1 MSKRKDVMS
10 GRRKSGHW
18 LFGSG
23 DMMLG
28 SEVCSISSHSM
39 LRKVVAVVVLMV
51 LAGGAVGAQQQEKT
65 RLLLI
70 MDCSNSMWDH
80 WQSGSKIKVTQQ
92 VLLSFLDSISSQH
105 DVDVALRV
113 FGHLNKDQFGTRL
126 EVPFGTDNIYQL
138 QSKIKTLVPQGGC
151 TAAAALTDALSDFP
165 ATGAN
170 RNLIL
175 IITDGMDDCDAEIC
189 DVARQVQ
196 LSGVVVQTFVLCI
209 GGNLS
214 SHASCAGSVFPVV
227 NEEQFSPTLY
237 DIFRLSGK
245 KAKVLLNMVDALGG
259 LYETEHPV
267 AFYDHRTGVIRQST
281 IYCVDGKLRP
291 DTLLMDPLVTYD
303 MTVFTHP
310 PLRREAM
317 QFGIDRVNNI
327 DITVSEGTL
336 KVHYSGQRPQ
346 WQQPNVDVIVRS
358 AAGGER
364 VAAQEVGETGQY
376 LAGRYD
382 VEVQTLPVTTLR
394 GIEVRGGA
402 VTELSVPMPGM
413 LVLGK
418 PKGIT
423 TGAIFRLRDGQVE
436 FATDLNP
443 STAGERLLLQP
454 GQYEL
459 VIHPQNATKY
469 DKVLTKRFVIE
480 SSQTTKI
487 QF

>member
-1 MSKRKDVMS
+1 MFKKMM
-10 GRRKSGHW
+10 RRVFIVI
-18 LFGSG
+18 L
-23 DMMLG
+23 LLL
-28 SEVCSISSHSM
+28 C
-39 LRKVVAVVVLMV
+39 
-51 LAGGAVGAQQQEKT
+51 GAVQAQQPEKT

-92 VLLSFLDSISSQH
+92 VLLSFLDSISRQH

-113 FGHLNKDQFGTRL
+113 FGHLNKEQFGTRL
-126 EVPFGTDNIYQL
+126 EVPFGSDNIYQL

-165 ATGAN
+165 ATGSS

-209 GGNLS
+209 GGQLS
-214 SHASCAGSVFPVV
+214 AHASCAGSVFPVEH
-227 NEEQFSPTLY
+227 EEEFSKTLY
-237 DIFRLSGK
+237 DIFRLSGH
-245 KAKVLLNMVDALGG
+245 KAKVVLNMVDASGD

-281 IYCVDGKLRP
+281 IYSVDSKLKP

-303 MTVFTHP
+303 MAVFTHP

-317 QFGIDRVNNI
+317 QFSIDRVNNI

-336 KVHYSGQRPQ
+336 KVQYVGQRPQ
-346 WQQPNVDVIVRS
+346 WQQTTVDVVVRR
-358 AAGGER
+358 AGSGER
-364 VAAQEVGETGQY
+364 VAAQEVGEVGQY

-394 GIEVRGGA
+394 GVEVRGNA
-402 VTELSVPMPGM
+402 ATELSVPMPGM
-413 LVLGK
+413 LVLSK

-459 VIHPQNATKY
+459 VLHPQNATKY
-469 DKVLTKRFVIE
+469 DKVQTKRFVIE

>member
-1 MSKRKDVMS
+1 MRRLFIVLLLVVCGPWSVAS
-10 GRRKSGHW
+10 GQRTP
-18 LFGSG
+18 
-23 DMMLG
+23 
-28 SEVCSISSHSM
+28 
-39 LRKVVAVVVLMV
+39 
-51 LAGGAVGAQQQEKT
+51 EKT

-70 MDCSNSMWDH
+70 VDCSNSMWDH
-80 WQSGSKIKVTQQ
+80 WQSNAKIKVTQQ

-113 FGHLNKDQFGTRL
+113 FGHVNKNQFSTRL
-126 EVPFGTDNIYQL
+126 EVPFGEDNIYQL

-151 TAAAALTDALSDFP
+151 TAATALTDALSDFP
-165 ATGAN
+165 ATGSS

-196 LSGVVVQTFVLCI
+196 LSGVVVQTFVLGI
-209 GGNLS
+209 GGGAF
-214 SHASCAGSVFPVV
+214 SHADCAGSLFLVPH
-227 NEEQFSPTLY
+227 EEEYAKTMY
-237 DIFRLSGK
+237 DIFHLSGK
-245 KAKVLLNMVDALGG
+245 KAKVVLRMLDGDG
-259 LYETEHPV
+259 ELYEAEHPV
-267 AFYDHRTGVIRQST
+267 AFYDHRTGVIRHST
-281 IYCVDGKLRP
+281 IYSVDGKLKP

-303 MTVFTHP
+303 MAVFTHP

-317 QFGIDRVNNI
+317 QFSIDRPNNV

-336 KVHYSGQRPQ
+336 KVQYVGQRPQ
-346 WQQPNVDVIVRS
+346 WQQTNVDVIVRR
-358 AAGGER
+358 AGSGER

-394 GIEVRGGA
+394 GVEVRGNA
-402 VTELSVPMPGM
+402 ATELSVPMPGM
-413 LVLGK
+413 LVLSK

-423 TGAIFRLRDGQVE
+423 TGAIFRLRDGQVD

-454 GQYEL
+454 GQYEVVL
-459 VIHPQNATKY
+459 HPQNTTKY
-469 DKVLTKRFVIE
+469 DKVQTKRFVIE

-487 QF
+487 TFDSK

>member
-1 MSKRKDVMS
+1 
-10 GRRKSGHW
+10 
-18 LFGSG
+18 
-23 DMMLG
+23 MLLLLTG
-28 SEVCSISSHSM
+28 I
-39 LRKVVAVVVLMV
+39 
-51 LAGGAVGAQQQEKT
+51 AQAQPTEKT

-70 MDCSNSMWDH
+70 VDCSHTMWDH
-80 WQSGSKIKVTQQ
+80 WQSNAKIKVTQQ
-92 VLLSFLDSISSQH
+92 VLLSFLDSISKQH

-113 FGHLNKDQFGTRL
+113 FGHENKMHFSTRL
-126 EVPFGTDNIYQL
+126 EVPFGNDNIYQL

-151 TAAAALTDALSDFP
+151 TAATALTDALNDFP
-165 ATGAN
+165 TTGNA

-196 LSGVVVQTFVLCI
+196 LSGVVVQTFVLGI
-209 GGNLS
+209 GGGAFRN
-214 SHASCAGSVFPVV
+214 ADCAGSLFLVPH
-227 NEEQFSPTLY
+227 EEEYTKTMY

-245 KAKVLLNMVDALGG
+245 KAKVVLKMLDGDG
-259 LYETEHPV
+259 ELYETEHPV
-267 AFYDHRTGVIRQST
+267 AFYDHRTGVIRHST
-281 IYCVDGKLRP
+281 IYSVDGKLRP

-303 MTVFTHP
+303 MAVFTHP

-317 QFGIDRVNNI
+317 QFSIDKVNNV

-336 KVHYSGQRPQ
+336 KVQYSGQRTS
-346 WQQPNVDVIVRS
+346 WTQPNVDVIVRR
-358 AAGGER
+358 AGSGER

-382 VEVQTLPVTTLR
+382 VEVQTLPVTTFR
-394 GIEVRGGA
+394 NVEVRGAA
-402 VTELSVPMPGM
+402 VTNLDVPMPGM
-413 LVLGK
+413 LVLSK
-418 PKGIT
+418 PRGIT
-423 TGAIFRLRDGQVE
+423 TGAIFKLNDGNVE
-436 FATDLNP
+436 FTTDLNP

-459 VIHPQNATKY
+459 VLHPQNTTKY
-469 DKVLTKRFVIE
+469 DKVQTRRFVIE

>member
-1 MSKRKDVMS
+1 MLKKMM
-10 GRRKSGHW
+10 RRVFIVI
-18 LFGSG
+18 L
-23 DMMLG
+23 LLL
-28 SEVCSISSHSM
+28 C
-39 LRKVVAVVVLMV
+39 
-51 LAGGAVGAQQQEKT
+51 GAAQAQQPEKT

-92 VLLSFLDSISSQH
+92 VLLSFLDSISRQH

-113 FGHLNKDQFGTRL
+113 FGHLNKEQFGTRL
-126 EVPFGTDNIYQL
+126 EVPFGTDNIYRL

-165 ATGAN
+165 ATGSS

-214 SHASCAGSVFPVV
+214 AHASCAGSVFPVV
-227 NEEQFSPTLY
+227 NEEEFSKTLY
-237 DIFRLSGK
+237 DIFRLSGH
-245 KAKVLLNMVDALGG
+245 KAKVVLNMVDATGE

-281 IYCVDGKLRP
+281 IYSVDSKLKP

-303 MTVFTHP
+303 MAVFTHP

-317 QFGIDRVNNI
+317 QFSIDRPNNV

-336 KVHYSGQRPQ
+336 KVQYSGQRPQ
-346 WQQPNVDVIVRS
+346 WQQTAVDVVVRR
-358 AAGGER
+358 AGSGER

-394 GIEVRGGA
+394 GVEVRGNA
-402 VTELSVPMPGM
+402 ATELSVPMPGM
-413 LVLGK
+413 LILSK

-459 VIHPQNATKY
+459 VLHPQNATKY
-469 DKVLTKRFVIE
+469 DKVQTRRFVIE

>member
-1 MSKRKDVMS
+1 MKR
-10 GRRKSGHW
+10 
-18 LFGSG
+18 LIII
-23 DMMLG
+23 LA
-28 SEVCSISSHSM
+28 
-39 LRKVVAVVVLMV
+39 L
-51 LAGGAVGAQQQEKT
+51 LAGVTVQAQQPEKT

-80 WQSGSKIKVTQQ
+80 WQSNAKIKVTQQ
-92 VLLSFLDSISSQH
+92 VLLSFLDSVSRQH

-113 FGHLNKDQFGTRL
+113 FGHLNKHQFGTRL
-126 EVPFGTDNIYQL
+126 EVPFGSDNIYQL

-165 ATGAN
+165 SAGDS
-170 RNLIL
+170 RNIIL

-196 LSGVVVQTFVLCI
+196 LSGVVVQTFVLGI
-209 GGNLS
+209 GDGVFN
-214 SHASCAGSVFPVV
+214 HADCAGTFLPVRH
-227 NEEQFSPTLY
+227 EEEFSKTLY
-237 DIFRLSGK
+237 DIFRLAGRT
-245 KAKVLLNMVDALGG
+245 APVVLRLLDGDGSLF
-259 LYETEHPV
+259 ETEHPV
-267 AFYDHRTGVIRQST
+267 AFYDRRTGVSRLNTLYAIDASMR
-281 IYCVDGKLRP
+281 L
-291 DTLLMDPLVTYD
+291 DTLLLDPLMTYD
-303 MTVFTHP
+303 LTVFTHP
-310 PLRREAM
+310 PLCREAL
-317 QFGIDRVNNI
+317 QFDVDHVNHV
-327 DITVSEGTL
+327 DVAVSEGTL
-336 KVHYSGQRPQ
+336 RVRYEGRRPQ
-346 WQQPNVDVIVRS
+346 WTQPNVDVVVRRE
-358 AAGGER
+358 GER

-394 GIEVRGGA
+394 GVEVRGNA
-402 VTELSVPMPGM
+402 ATELSVPMPGM
-413 LVLGK
+413 LVLSK

-423 TGAIFRLRDGQVE
+423 TGAIFRLCDGQVE

-459 VIHPQNATKY
+459 VLHPQSATKY
-469 DKVLTKRFVIE
+469 DKVQTKRFVIE

>member
-1 MSKRKDVMS
+1 M
-10 GRRKSGHW
+10 RRF
-18 LFGSG
+18 LIVLLLTVFATA
-23 DMMLG
+23 
-28 SEVCSISSHSM
+28 
-39 LRKVVAVVVLMV
+39 AV
-51 LAGGAVGAQQQEKT
+51 AQQPDKT

-80 WQSGSKIKVTQQ
+80 WQSNSKIKVTQQ
-92 VLLSFLDSISSQH
+92 VLLSFLDSISKQH

-113 FGHLNKDQFGTRL
+113 FGHLNKEQFGTRL
-126 EVPFGTDNIYQL
+126 EVPFGEDNIYRL

-165 ATGAN
+165 ATGSS

-209 GGNLS
+209 GNGS
-214 SHASCAGSVFPVV
+214 ASYASCAGSVFPVPH
-227 NEEQFSPTLY
+227 EEEFSKTLY

-245 KAKVLLNMVDALGG
+245 KAKVVLNVLGTDG
-259 LYETEHPV
+259 SLYEAEHPV

-281 IYCVDGKLRP
+281 IYSVDGKLKP
-291 DTLLMDPLVTYD
+291 DTLLMDPLMTYD
-303 MTVFTHP
+303 MSVFTHP

-317 QFGIDRVNNI
+317 QFSIDRVNNI

-336 KVHYSGQRPQ
+336 KVQYSGQRPQ
-346 WQQPNVDVIVRS
+346 WTQTSVDVIVRR
-358 AAGGER
+358 AGSGER
-364 VAAQEVGETGQY
+364 VAAQEVGEVGQY

-382 VEVQTLPVTTLR
+382 VEVQTLPVTILR
-394 GIEVRGGA
+394 NVEVRGNA
-402 VTELSVPMPGM
+402 ATELSVPMPGM
-413 LVLGK
+413 LVLSK

-423 TGAIFRLRDGQVE
+423 TGAIFRLNDGNVE
-436 FATDLNP
+436 FTTDLNP

-454 GQYEL
+454 GQYEVVL
-459 VIHPQNATKY
+459 HPQNATKY
-469 DKVLTKRFVIE
+469 DKVQTKRFVIE

>member
-1 MSKRKDVMS
+1 MRK
-10 GRRKSGHW
+10 
-18 LFGSG
+18 L
-23 DMMLG
+23 
-28 SEVCSISSHSM
+28 III
-39 LRKVVAVVVLMV
+39 VLM
-51 LAGGAVGAQQQEKT
+51 LAAIGVQAQQPEKT

-80 WQSGSKIKVTQQ
+80 WQSGAKIKVTQQ
-92 VLLSFLDSISSQH
+92 VLLSFLDSISKQH

-113 FGHLNKDQFGTRL
+113 FGHLNRHQFGTRL
-126 EVPFGTDNIYQL
+126 EVPFGSDNIYQL

-151 TAAAALTDALSDFP
+151 TASAALTDALSDFP
-165 ATGAN
+165 SAGDS
-170 RNLIL
+170 RNIIL

-196 LSGVVVQTFVLCI
+196 LSGVVVQTFVLGI
-209 GGNLS
+209 GNGTFN
-214 SHASCAGSVFPVV
+214 HADCAGTFLPVR
-227 NEEQFSPTLY
+227 NEEEYAKTLY
-237 DIFRLSGK
+237 DIFRLAGK
-245 KAKVLLNMVDALGG
+245 TARVVLRLLDGDG
-259 LYETEHPV
+259 DLYETEHPV
-267 AFYDHRTGVIRQST
+267 AFYDRRTGVSRLNT
-281 IYCVDGKLRP
+281 IYTVDSKLRP
-291 DTLLMDPLVTYD
+291 DTLLLDPLMTYD
-303 MTVFTHP
+303 LTVFTHP
-310 PLRREAM
+310 PLQRETL
-317 QFGIDRVNNI
+317 QFDIDRVNWVDLI
-327 DITVSEGTL
+327 VSEGTMR
-336 KVHYSGQRPQ
+336 VRYEGRRPQ
-346 WQQPNVDVIVRS
+346 WTQPNVDVVVRRS
-358 AAGGER
+358 GER

-394 GIEVRGGA
+394 GVEVRGNA
-402 VTELSVPMPGM
+402 ATELSVPMPGM
-413 LVLGK
+413 LVLSK

-459 VIHPQNATKY
+459 VLHPQNTILY
-469 DKVLTKRFVIE
+469 NKVQTKRFVIE

>member
-1 MSKRKDVMS
+1 MCRV
-10 GRRKSGHW
+10 
-18 LFGSG
+18 L
-23 DMMLG
+23 L
-28 SEVCSISSHSM
+28 
-39 LRKVVAVVVLMV
+39 VALLL
-51 LAGGAVGAQQQEKT
+51 LAGVAAQGQQPDKT

-80 WQSGSKIKVTQQ
+80 WQSNSKIKVTQQ
-92 VLLSFLDSISSQH
+92 VLLSFLDSISKQH

-126 EVPFGTDNIYQL
+126 EVPFGSDNIYRL

-165 ATGAN
+165 ATGSS

-196 LSGVVVQTFVLCI
+196 LSGVVVQTFVLGI
-209 GGNLS
+209 GEGAFH
-214 SHASCAGSVFPVV
+214 HADCAGSVFPVPH
-227 NEEQFSPTLY
+227 EEEFSKTLY
-237 DIFRLSGK
+237 DIFLLSGK
-245 KAKVLLNMVDALGG
+245 QAKVVLNMVDQQGQ

-281 IYCVDGKLRP
+281 IYSVDSKLRP

-303 MTVFTHP
+303 MSVFTHP

-317 QFGIDRVNNI
+317 QFSIDKVNTV

-336 KVHYSGQRPQ
+336 KVQYSGQRPQ
-346 WQQPNVDVIVRS
+346 WQQPNVDVIVRRVN
-358 AAGGER
+358 GGER
-364 VAAQEVGETGQY
+364 VAAQEMGEVGQY

-382 VEVQTLPVTTLR
+382 VEVQTLPVATLR
-394 GIEVRGGA
+394 GVEVRGA
-402 VTELSVPMPGM
+402 ALTELSVPMPGM
-413 LVLGK
+413 LVIAK

-454 GQYEL
+454 GQYEV
-459 VIHPQNATKY
+459 VIHPQSATKY
-469 DKVLTKRFVIE
+469 SKVQTKRFVIE

>member
-1 MSKRKDVMS
+1 M
-10 GRRKSGHW
+10 RR
-18 LFGSG
+18 L
-23 DMMLG
+23 L
-28 SEVCSISSHSM
+28 II
-39 LRKVVAVVVLMV
+39 LLLL
-51 LAGGAVGAQQQEKT
+51 LAGVAQAQSTEKT

-92 VLLSFLDSISSQH
+92 VLLSFLDSISRQH

-113 FGHLNKDQFGTRL
+113 FGHLNKEQFGTRL
-126 EVPFGTDNIYQL
+126 EVPFGSDNIYQL

-165 ATGAN
+165 ATGSS

-209 GGNLS
+209 GGQLS
-214 SHASCAGSVFPVV
+214 AHASCAGSVFPVAH
-227 NEEQFSPTLY
+227 EEEFAKTLY
-237 DIFRLSGK
+237 DIFRLSGH
-245 KAKVLLNMVDALGG
+245 KAKVVLNMVDGG
-259 LYETEHPV
+259 GELYETEHPV
-267 AFYDHRTGVIRQST
+267 AFYDHGTGVIRQST
-281 IYCVDGKLRP
+281 IYSVDGKLKP
-291 DTLLMDPLVTYD
+291 DTLLLDPLVTYD
-303 MTVFTHP
+303 MAVFTHP

-317 QFGIDRVNNI
+317 QFSIDRVNTV
-327 DITVSEGTL
+327 DITVSEGTM
-336 KVHYSGQRPQ
+336 KVAYSGQRPQ
-346 WQQPNVDVIVRS
+346 WQQPKVDVIVRR
-358 AAGGER
+358 AGSGDR
-364 VAAQEVGETGQY
+364 VAAQEMGETGQY

-394 GIEVRGGA
+394 GVEVRGNA
-402 VTELSVPMPGM
+402 ATELSVPMPGM
-413 LVLGK
+413 LVLSK

-459 VIHPQNATKY
+459 VLHPQNATLY
-469 DKVLTKRFVIE
+469 NKVQTRRFVIE

>member
-1 MSKRKDVMS
+1 
-10 GRRKSGHW
+10 
-18 LFGSG
+18 
-23 DMMLG
+23 MML
-28 SEVCSISSHSM
+28 
-39 LRKVVAVVVLMV
+39 VVAGGWWSAAIGQSGA
-51 LAGGAVGAQQQEKT
+51 AGGRQEKT

-70 MDCSNSMWDH
+70 LDCSNSMWDH
-80 WQSGSKIKVTQQ
+80 WQSNAKIKVTQQ
-92 VLLSFLDSISSQH
+92 VLLSFLDSVSRQH

-113 FGHLNKDQFGTRL
+113 FGHLNKEQFGTRL
-126 EVPFGTDNIYQL
+126 EVPFGDGNIYRL

-165 ATGAN
+165 ATGSS

-175 IITDGMDDCDAEIC
+175 IITDGMDDCEAEIC

-209 GGNLS
+209 GGNIS
-214 SHASCAGSVFPVV
+214 SHASCAGSVFPVAH
-227 NEEQFSPTLY
+227 EEEFAKTLY
-237 DIFRLSGK
+237 DIFRLSGH
-245 KAKVLLNMVDALGG
+245 KAKVVLNMVDGG
-259 LYETEHPV
+259 GELYETEHPV
-267 AFYDHRTGVIRQST
+267 AFYDHRTGVIRHST
-281 IYCVDGKLRP
+281 IYSVDGKLKP

-303 MTVFTHP
+303 MAVFTHP

-317 QFGIDRVNNI
+317 QFSIDRVNTV
-327 DITVSEGTL
+327 DITVSEGTM
-336 KVHYSGQRPQ
+336 KVAYSGQRPQ
-346 WQQPNVDVIVRS
+346 WQQPSVDVIVRR
-358 AAGGER
+358 AGSGDR
-364 VAAQEVGETGQY
+364 VAAQEMGETGQY

-394 GIEVRGGA
+394 GVEVRGNA
-402 VTELSVPMPGM
+402 ATELSVPMPGM
-413 LVLGK
+413 LVLSK

-454 GQYEL
+454 GQYEVVL
-459 VIHPQNATKY
+459 HPQNATKY
-469 DKVLTKRFVIE
+469 DKVQTKRFVIE

>member
-1 MSKRKDVMS
+1 M
-10 GRRKSGHW
+10 RRV
-18 LFGSG
+18 LTLAVLLL
-23 DMMLG
+23 LG
-28 SEVCSISSHSM
+28 
-39 LRKVVAVVVLMV
+39 LAVQ
-51 LAGGAVGAQQQEKT
+51 GQQPEKT

-80 WQSGSKIKVTQQ
+80 WQSNSKIKVTQQ
-92 VLLSFLDSISSQH
+92 VLLSFLDSISKQH

-113 FGHLNKDQFGTRL
+113 FGHLNKEQFGTRL
-126 EVPFGTDNIYQL
+126 EVPFGSDNIYRL

-165 ATGAN
+165 ATGSS

-196 LSGVVVQTFVLCI
+196 LSGVVVQTFVLGI
-209 GGNLS
+209 GGGAFR
-214 SHASCAGSVFPVV
+214 HADCAGSVFPVAH
-227 NEEQFSPTLY
+227 EEEFAKTLY
-237 DIFRLSGK
+237 DIFRLSGH
-245 KAKVLLNMVDALGG
+245 KAKVVLNMVDAMGE

-281 IYCVDGKLRP
+281 IYSVDQKLKP

-317 QFGIDRVNNI
+317 QFSIDRPNNI

-336 KVHYSGQRPQ
+336 KVTFSGQRLAVSS
-346 WQQPNVDVIVRS
+346 QPVDVIVRR
-358 AAGGER
+358 AGSGER

-394 GIEVRGGA
+394 GVEVRGNA
-402 VTELSVPMPGM
+402 ATELSVPMPGM
-413 LVLGK
+413 LVLSK

-423 TGAIFRLRDGQVE
+423 TGAIFRLHDGQVE

-459 VIHPQNATKY
+459 VLHPQNATKY
-469 DKVLTKRFVIE
+469 DKVQTKRFVIE

>member
-1 MSKRKDVMS
+1 M
-10 GRRKSGHW
+10 RRV
-18 LFGSG
+18 L
-23 DMMLG
+23 L
-28 SEVCSISSHSM
+28 
-39 LRKVVAVVVLMV
+39 VALLL
-51 LAGGAVGAQQQEKT
+51 LAGIAAQAQQPDKT

-80 WQSGSKIKVTQQ
+80 WQSNAKIKVTQQ
-92 VLLSFLDSISSQH
+92 VLLSFLDSVSHQH

-113 FGHLNKDQFGTRL
+113 FGHLNKEQFGTRL
-126 EVPFGTDNIYQL
+126 EVPFGSDNIYRL

-165 ATGAN
+165 ATGSS

-175 IITDGMDDCDAEIC
+175 IITDGMDDCEAEIC

-209 GGNLS
+209 GGNIS
-214 SHASCAGSVFPVV
+214 AHASCAGSVFPVAH
-227 NEEQFSPTLY
+227 EEEFAKTLY
-237 DIFRLSGK
+237 DIFRLSGH
-245 KAKVLLNMVDALGG
+245 KAKVVLNMVDGG
-259 LYETEHPV
+259 GELYETEHPV
-267 AFYDHRTGVIRQST
+267 AFYDHRTGVIRHST
-281 IYCVDGKLRP
+281 IYSVDGKLKP
-291 DTLLMDPLVTYD
+291 DTLLLDPLVTYD
-303 MTVFTHP
+303 MSVFTHP

-317 QFGIDRVNNI
+317 QFSIDRPNNI

-336 KVHYSGQRPQ
+336 KVQYSGQRPQ
-346 WQQPNVDVIVRS
+346 WQQTAVDVVVRR
-358 AAGGER
+358 AGSGER
-364 VAAQEVGETGQY
+364 VAAQAVGETGQY

-394 GIEVRGGA
+394 GVEVRGNA
-402 VTELSVPMPGM
+402 ATELSVPMPGM
-413 LVLGK
+413 LVLSK

-423 TGAIFRLRDGQVE
+423 TGAIFRLRDGQVD
-436 FATDLNP
+436 FATDINP

-454 GQYEL
+454 GQYEVVL
-459 VIHPQNATKY
+459 HPQNATKY
-469 DKVLTKRFVIE
+469 DKVQTKRFVIE

>member
-1 MSKRKDVMS
+1 MMATFFRKALKLVFCAS
-10 GRRKSGHW
+10 LIFNFQFSTFNSAW
-18 LFGSG
+18 
-23 DMMLG
+23 
-28 SEVCSISSHSM
+28 
-39 LRKVVAVVVLMV
+39 
-51 LAGGAVGAQQQEKT
+51 AQQPEKT

-80 WQSGSKIKVTQQ
+80 WQSNSKIKVTQQ
-92 VLLSFLDSISSQH
+92 VLLSFLDSISKQH

-126 EVPFGTDNIYQL
+126 EVPFGSDNIYRL

-165 ATGAN
+165 ATGSS

-214 SHASCAGSVFPVV
+214 AHASCAGSVFPVV
-227 NEEQFSPTLY
+227 NEEEFSKTLY
-237 DIFRLSGK
+237 DIFRLSGH
-245 KAKVLLNMVDALGG
+245 KAKVVLNMVDATGD

-267 AFYDHRTGVIRQST
+267 AFYDHRTGVIRHST
-281 IYCVDGKLRP
+281 IYSVDSKLKP

-303 MTVFTHP
+303 MAVFTHP

-317 QFGIDRVNNI
+317 QFSIDRVNNI

-336 KVHYSGQRPQ
+336 KVQYAGQRPQ
-346 WQQPNVDVIVRS
+346 WQQTAVDVVVRR
-358 AAGGER
+358 AGSGER

-394 GIEVRGGA
+394 GVEVRGNA
-402 VTELSVPMPGM
+402 ATELSVPMPGM
-413 LVLGK
+413 LILSK

-454 GQYEL
+454 GQYEVVL
-459 VIHPQNATKY
+459 HPQTATKY
-469 DKVLTKRFVIE
+469 DKVQTKRFVIE

>member
-1 MSKRKDVMS
+1 M
-10 GRRKSGHW
+10 RRAIT
-18 LFGSG
+18 LAVLLL
-23 DMMLG
+23 LG
-28 SEVCSISSHSM
+28 
-39 LRKVVAVVVLMV
+39 VVAQ
-51 LAGGAVGAQQQEKT
+51 AQPDKT

-80 WQSGSKIKVTQQ
+80 WQSNAKIKVTQQ
-92 VLLSFLDSISSQH
+92 VLLSFLDSVSRQH

-113 FGHLNKDQFGTRL
+113 FGHLNKEQFGTRL
-126 EVPFGTDNIYQL
+126 EVPFGSDNIYRL

-165 ATGAN
+165 ATGSS

-175 IITDGMDDCDAEIC
+175 IITDGMDDCEAEIC

-209 GGNLS
+209 GGNIS
-214 SHASCAGSVFPVV
+214 AHASCAGSVFPVAH
-227 NEEQFSPTLY
+227 EEEFAKTLY
-237 DIFRLSGK
+237 DIFRLSGH
-245 KAKVLLNMVDALGG
+245 KAKVVLNMVDGG
-259 LYETEHPV
+259 GELYETEHPV

-281 IYCVDGKLRP
+281 IYSVDGKLKP
-291 DTLLMDPLVTYD
+291 DTLLLDPLVTYD
-303 MTVFTHP
+303 MSVFTHP

-317 QFGIDRVNNI
+317 QFSIDRVNTV

-336 KVHYSGQRPQ
+336 KVAYSGQRPQ
-346 WQQPNVDVIVRS
+346 WQQPKVDVIVRR
-358 AAGGER
+358 AGSGDR

-394 GIEVRGGA
+394 GVEVRGNA
-402 VTELSVPMPGM
+402 ATELSVPMPGM
-413 LVLGK
+413 LILSK

-459 VIHPQNATKY
+459 VLHPQNATKY
-469 DKVLTKRFVIE
+469 DKVQTKRFVIE

>member
-1 MSKRKDVMS
+1 M
-10 GRRKSGHW
+10 
-18 LFGSG
+18 
-23 DMMLG
+23 
-28 SEVCSISSHSM
+28 I
-39 LRKVVAVVVLMV
+39 RKVLI
-51 LAGGAVGAQQQEKT
+51 LALLLFCGNALCAQQPEKT

-80 WQSGSKIKVTQQ
+80 WQSNAKIKVTQQ
-92 VLLSFLDSISSQH
+92 VLLSFLDSVSRQH

-113 FGHLNKDQFGTRL
+113 FGHLNKHQFGTRL
-126 EVPFGTDNIYQL
+126 EVPFGSDNIYQL

-165 ATGAN
+165 SAGDS
-170 RNLIL
+170 RNIIL

-196 LSGVVVQTFVLCI
+196 LSGVVVQTFVLGI
-209 GGNLS
+209 GDGVFN
-214 SHASCAGSVFPVV
+214 HADCAGTFLPVRH
-227 NEEQFSPTLY
+227 EEEFSKTLY
-237 DIFRLSGK
+237 DIFRLAGRT
-245 KAKVLLNMVDALGG
+245 APVVLRLLDGDGSLF
-259 LYETEHPV
+259 ETEHPV
-267 AFYDHRTGVIRQST
+267 AFYDRRTGVSRLNTLYAIDASMR
-281 IYCVDGKLRP
+281 L
-291 DTLLMDPLVTYD
+291 DTLLLDPLMTYD
-303 MTVFTHP
+303 LTVFTHP
-310 PLRREAM
+310 PLCREAL
-317 QFGIDRVNNI
+317 QFDVDHVNHV
-327 DITVSEGTL
+327 DVAVSEGIL
-336 KVHYSGQRPQ
+336 RVRYEGRRPQ
-346 WQQPNVDVIVRS
+346 WTQPNVDVVVRRE
-358 AAGGER
+358 GER

-394 GIEVRGGA
+394 GVEVRGNA
-402 VTELSVPMPGM
+402 ATELSVPMPGM
-413 LVLGK
+413 LVLSK

-459 VIHPQNATKY
+459 VLHPQNATKY
-469 DKVLTKRFVIE
+469 DKVQTRRFVIE

>member
-1 MSKRKDVMS
+1 M
-10 GRRKSGHW
+10 
-18 LFGSG
+18 
-23 DMMLG
+23 
-28 SEVCSISSHSM
+28 I
-39 LRKVVAVVVLMV
+39 RKVLI
-51 LAGGAVGAQQQEKT
+51 LALLLLGDCALYAQQPEKT

-80 WQSGSKIKVTQQ
+80 WQSNSKIKVTQQ
-92 VLLSFLDSISSQH
+92 VLLSFLDSISRQH

-113 FGHLNKDQFGTRL
+113 FGHLNKEQFGTRL
-126 EVPFGTDNIYQL
+126 EVPFGSDNIYRL

-165 ATGAN
+165 ATGSS

-196 LSGVVVQTFVLCI
+196 LSGVVVQTFVLGI
-209 GGNLS
+209 GNRAF
-214 SHASCAGSVFPVV
+214 SHASCAGSVFPVP
-227 NEEQFSPTLY
+227 NEEEFSKTLY
-237 DIFRLSGK
+237 DIFRLSGH
-245 KAKVLLNMVDALGG
+245 KAKVVLNMVDATGD

-281 IYCVDGKLRP
+281 IYSVDSKLRP

-303 MTVFTHP
+303 MAVFTHP

-317 QFGIDRVNNI
+317 QFSIDRPNNV

-336 KVHYSGQRPQ
+336 KVQYSGQRPQ
-346 WQQPNVDVIVRS
+346 WQQTAVDVVVRR
-358 AAGGER
+358 AGSGER
-364 VAAQEVGETGQY
+364 VAAQEMGEVGPY

-394 GIEVRGGA
+394 GVEVRGNA
-402 VTELSVPMPGM
+402 ATELSVPMPGM
-413 LVLGK
+413 LILSK

-459 VIHPQNATKY
+459 VLHPQNTTKY
-469 DKVLTKRFVIE
+469 DKVQTKRFVIE

>member
-1 MSKRKDVMS
+1 M
-10 GRRKSGHW
+10 RRLLIILLLLLVG
-18 LFGSG
+18 
-23 DMMLG
+23 
-28 SEVCSISSHSM
+28 
-39 LRKVVAVVVLMV
+39 VAQ
-51 LAGGAVGAQQQEKT
+51 AQPTEKT

-80 WQSGSKIKVTQQ
+80 WQSNSKIKVTQQ
-92 VLLSFLDSISSQH
+92 VLLSFLDSISRQH

-113 FGHLNKDQFGTRL
+113 FGHLNKEQFGTRL
-126 EVPFGTDNIYQL
+126 EVPFGSDNIYRL

-165 ATGAN
+165 ATGSS

-196 LSGVVVQTFVLCI
+196 LSGVVVQTFVLGI
-209 GGNLS
+209 GNRTF

-227 NEEQFSPTLY
+227 NEEEFSKTLY

-245 KAKVLLNMVDALGG
+245 KAKVVLNMVDATGE

-281 IYCVDGKLRP
+281 IYSVDGKLKP

-303 MTVFTHP
+303 MAVFTHP

-317 QFGIDRVNNI
+317 QFSIDRPNNI

-336 KVHYSGQRPQ
+336 KVMYSGQRSVFSGQ
-346 WQQPNVDVIVRS
+346 LSKVDVVVRR
-358 AAGGER
+358 AGSGER

-382 VEVQTLPVTTLR
+382 VEVLTLPVTTLR
-394 GIEVRGGA
+394 GVEVRGNA
-402 VTELSVPMPGM
+402 ATELSVPMPGM
-413 LVLGK
+413 LVLSK

-459 VIHPQNATKY
+459 VLHPQTATKY
-469 DKVLTKRFVIE
+469 DKVQTKRFVIE

>member
-1 MSKRKDVMS
+1 MRK
-10 GRRKSGHW
+10 
-18 LFGSG
+18 LIIIAL
-23 DMMLG
+23 MLAAIG
-28 SEVCSISSHSM
+28 VQ
-39 LRKVVAVVVLMV
+39 
-51 LAGGAVGAQQQEKT
+51 AQQPEKT

-80 WQSGSKIKVTQQ
+80 WQSGAKIKVTQQ
-92 VLLSFLDSISSQH
+92 VLLSFLDSISKQH

-113 FGHLNKDQFGTRL
+113 FGHLNRHQFGTRL
-126 EVPFGTDNIYQL
+126 EVPFGSDNIYQL

-151 TAAAALTDALSDFP
+151 TASAALTDALSDFP
-165 ATGAN
+165 SAGDS
-170 RNLIL
+170 RNIIL

-196 LSGVVVQTFVLCI
+196 LSGAVVQTFVLGI
-209 GGNLS
+209 GDGTFN
-214 SHASCAGSVFPVV
+214 HADCAGTFLPVRH
-227 NEEQFSPTLY
+227 EEEYAKTLY
-237 DIFRLSGK
+237 DIFRLAGK
-245 KAKVLLNMVDALGG
+245 TARVVLRLLDGEGG

-267 AFYDHRTGVIRQST
+267 AFYDRRTGVSRLNT
-281 IYCVDGKLRP
+281 IYTVDSKLRP
-291 DTLLMDPLVTYD
+291 DTLLLDPLMTYD
-303 MTVFTHP
+303 LTVFTHP
-310 PLRREAM
+310 PLQREAL
-317 QFGIDRVNNI
+317 QFDIDRVNWV
-327 DITVSEGTL
+327 DLTVSEGTMR
-336 KVHYSGQRPQ
+336 VRYEGRRPQ
-346 WQQPNVDVIVRS
+346 WTQPNVDVVVRRE
-358 AAGGER
+358 GER

-394 GIEVRGGA
+394 GVEVRGNA
-402 VTELSVPMPGM
+402 ATELSVPMPGM
-413 LVLGK
+413 LILSK

-454 GQYEL
+454 GQYEVVL
-459 VIHPQNATKY
+459 HPQNATKY
-469 DKVLTKRFVIE
+469 DKVQTKRFVIE

>member
-1 MSKRKDVMS
+1 M
-10 GRRKSGHW
+10 RRLLTILLLTG
-18 LFGSG
+18 L
-23 DMMLG
+23 
-28 SEVCSISSHSM
+28 
-39 LRKVVAVVVLMV
+39 VAS
-51 LAGGAVGAQQQEKT
+51 AAAQQPDKT

-70 MDCSNSMWDH
+70 LDCSNSMWDH
-80 WQSGSKIKVTQQ
+80 WQSNSKIKVTQQ
-92 VLLSFLDSISSQH
+92 VLLSFLDSVSRQH

-126 EVPFGTDNIYQL
+126 EVPFGNDNIYRL
-138 QSKIKTLVPQGGC
+138 QSKIKTLVPNGGC

-165 ATGAN
+165 ATGSS

-214 SHASCAGSVFPVV
+214 AHASCAGSVFPVV
-227 NEEQFSPTLY
+227 NEEEYSKTLY
-237 DIFRLSGK
+237 DIFRLSGH
-245 KAKVLLNMVDALGG
+245 KAKVVLNMVDASGD

-281 IYCVDGKLRP
+281 IYSVDSKLKP

-303 MTVFTHP
+303 MAVFTHP

-317 QFGIDRVNNI
+317 QFSIDRPNNV

-336 KVHYSGQRPQ
+336 KVQYVGQRPQ
-346 WQQPNVDVIVRS
+346 WQQTAVDVVVRR
-358 AAGGER
+358 AGGGER

-394 GIEVRGGA
+394 GVEVRGQA
-402 VTELSVPMPGM
+402 ATELSVPMPGM
-413 LVLGK
+413 LILSK

-459 VIHPQNATKY
+459 VLHPQNATKY
-469 DKVLTKRFVIE
+469 NKVQTKRFVIE

>member
-1 MSKRKDVMS
+1 M
-10 GRRKSGHW
+10 
-18 LFGSG
+18 
-23 DMMLG
+23 
-28 SEVCSISSHSM
+28 
-39 LRKVVAVVVLMV
+39 
-51 LAGGAVGAQQQEKT
+51 LAGVAAQGQQSEKT

-70 MDCSNSMWDH
+70 MDCSNSMWSH
-80 WQSGSKIKVTQQ
+80 WQSNSKIKVTQQ
-92 VLLSFLDSISSQH
+92 VLLSFLDSISKQN

-126 EVPFGTDNIYQL
+126 EVPFGSDNFYQL

-165 ATGAN
+165 ATGSS

-189 DVARQVQ
+189 DVARRVQ
-196 LSGVVVQTFVLCI
+196 LSGVVVQTFVLGI
-209 GGNLS
+209 GSGAF

-227 NEEQFSPTLY
+227 NEEEFSKTLY

-245 KAKVLLNMVDALGG
+245 KAKVVLRMLNGDGE
-259 LYETEHPV
+259 LYETEYPV
-267 AFYDHRTGVIRQST
+267 AFYDHRTGVIRHST
-281 IYCVDGKLRP
+281 MYSVDSKLRP

-303 MTVFTHP
+303 MTVFSQP

-317 QFGIDRVNNI
+317 QFSVDRVNNV
-327 DITVSEGTL
+327 DVVVNEGTL
-336 KVHYSGQRPQ
+336 RLQFAGQRPQ
-346 WQQPNVDVIVRS
+346 WQPTAVDVAVR
-358 AAGGER
+358 AAGSGER
-364 VAAQEVGETGQY
+364 VATLSAGTARDAGGVSL

-382 VEVQTLPVTTLR
+382 VEVQTLPVTVLR
-394 GIEVRGGA
+394 NVEVRA
-402 VTELSVPMPGM
+402 NAATELSVAMPGM
-413 LVLGK
+413 LVLSK

-436 FATDLNP
+436 LATRLNP

-459 VIHPQNATKY
+459 VLHPQSATKY
-469 DKVLTKRFVIE
+469 DKVQTRRFVIE

>member
-1 MSKRKDVMS
+1 M
-10 GRRKSGHW
+10 RRIIT
-18 LFGSG
+18 F
-23 DMMLG
+23 
-28 SEVCSISSHSM
+28 
-39 LRKVVAVVVLMV
+39 AVLMLLGIV
-51 LAGGAVGAQQQEKT
+51 VQAQQQSDKT

-80 WQSGSKIKVTQQ
+80 WQSNSKIKVTQQ
-92 VLLSFLDSISSQH
+92 VLLSFLDSVSRQH

-113 FGHLNKDQFGTRL
+113 FGHLNKEQFGTRL
-126 EVPFGTDNIYQL
+126 EVPFGSDNIYRL

-165 ATGAN
+165 ATGSS

-175 IITDGMDDCDAEIC
+175 IITDGMDDCEAEIC

-209 GGNLS
+209 GGNIS
-214 SHASCAGSVFPVV
+214 AHASCAGSVFPVAH
-227 NEEQFSPTLY
+227 EEEFAKTLY
-237 DIFRLSGK
+237 DIFRLSGH
-245 KAKVLLNMVDALGG
+245 KAKVVLNMVDATGD

-281 IYCVDGKLRP
+281 IYSVDGKLKP
-291 DTLLMDPLVTYD
+291 DTLLLDPLVTYD
-303 MTVFTHP
+303 MSVFTHP

-317 QFGIDRVNNI
+317 QFSIDKVNTV
-327 DITVSEGTL
+327 DITVSEGTM
-336 KVHYSGQRPQ
+336 KVAYSGQRPQ
-346 WQQPNVDVIVRS
+346 WQQPKVDVIVRR
-358 AAGGER
+358 AGSGDR
-364 VAAQEVGETGQY
+364 VAAQEMGETGQY

-382 VEVQTLPVTTLR
+382 IEVQTLPVTTLR
-394 GIEVRGGA
+394 GVEVRGNA
-402 VTELSVPMPGM
+402 ATELSVPMPGM
-413 LVLGK
+413 LVLSK

-459 VIHPQNATKY
+459 VLHPQNATKY
-469 DKVLTKRFVIE
+469 DKVQTKRFVIE

>member
-1 MSKRKDVMS
+1 M
-10 GRRKSGHW
+10 RR
-18 LFGSG
+18 L
-23 DMMLG
+23 L
-28 SEVCSISSHSM
+28 II
-39 LRKVVAVVVLMV
+39 LLLL
-51 LAGGAVGAQQQEKT
+51 LAGVAQAQSTEKT

-92 VLLSFLDSISSQH
+92 VLLSFLDSISRQH

-113 FGHLNKDQFGTRL
+113 FGHLNKEQFGTRL
-126 EVPFGTDNIYQL
+126 EVPFGSDNIYQL

-165 ATGAN
+165 ATGSS

-209 GGNLS
+209 GGQLS
-214 SHASCAGSVFPVV
+214 AHASCAGSVFPVAH
-227 NEEQFSPTLY
+227 EEEFAKTLY
-237 DIFRLSGK
+237 DIFRLSGH
-245 KAKVLLNMVDALGG
+245 KAKVVLNMVDGG
-259 LYETEHPV
+259 GELYETEHPV

-281 IYCVDGKLRP
+281 IYSVDGKLKP
-291 DTLLMDPLVTYD
+291 DTLLLDPLVTYD
-303 MTVFTHP
+303 MAVFTHP

-317 QFGIDRVNNI
+317 QFSIDRVNTV
-327 DITVSEGTL
+327 DITVSEGTM
-336 KVHYSGQRPQ
+336 KVAYSGQRPQ
-346 WQQPNVDVIVRS
+346 WQQPKVDVIVRR
-358 AAGGER
+358 AGSGDR
-364 VAAQEVGETGQY
+364 VAAQEMGETGQY

-394 GIEVRGGA
+394 GVEVRGNA
-402 VTELSVPMPGM
+402 ATELSVPMPGM
-413 LVLGK
+413 LVLSK

-459 VIHPQNATKY
+459 VLHPQNATLY
-469 DKVLTKRFVIE
+469 NKVQTRRFVIE

>member
-1 MSKRKDVMS
+1 M
-10 GRRKSGHW
+10 RRVITFAT
-18 LFGSG
+18 LLL
-23 DMMLG
+23 LG
-28 SEVCSISSHSM
+28 
-39 LRKVVAVVVLMV
+39 VAVQ
-51 LAGGAVGAQQQEKT
+51 AQQPEKT

-92 VLLSFLDSISSQH
+92 VLLSFLDSISRQH

-113 FGHLNKDQFGTRL
+113 FGHLNKEQFGTRL
-126 EVPFGTDNIYQL
+126 EVPFGSDNIYQL

-165 ATGAN
+165 ATGSS

-214 SHASCAGSVFPVV
+214 AHASCAGSVFPVV
-227 NEEQFSPTLY
+227 NEEEYSKTLY
-237 DIFRLSGK
+237 DIFRLSGH
-245 KAKVLLNMVDALGG
+245 KAKVVLNMVDATGD

-281 IYCVDGKLRP
+281 IYSVDSKLKP

-303 MTVFTHP
+303 MAVFTHP

-317 QFGIDRVNNI
+317 QFSIDRPNNI

-336 KVHYSGQRPQ
+336 KVQYSGQRPQ
-346 WQQPNVDVIVRS
+346 WQQTAVDVVVRR
-358 AAGGER
+358 AGSGER

-394 GIEVRGGA
+394 GVEVRGNA
-402 VTELSVPMPGM
+402 ATELSVPMPGM
-413 LVLGK
+413 LILSK

-459 VIHPQNATKY
+459 VLHPQNATKY
-469 DKVLTKRFVIE
+469 NKVQTKRFVIE

>member
-1 MSKRKDVMS
+1 MIRKVLILALL
-10 GRRKSGHW
+10 
-18 LFGSG
+18 LFGG
-23 DMMLG
+23 NALY
-28 SEVCSISSHSM
+28 
-39 LRKVVAVVVLMV
+39 
-51 LAGGAVGAQQQEKT
+51 AQQPEKT

-80 WQSGSKIKVTQQ
+80 WQSNSKIKVTQQ
-92 VLLSFLDSISSQH
+92 VLLSFLDSISKQH

-113 FGHLNKDQFGTRL
+113 FGHLNKEQFGTRL
-126 EVPFGTDNIYQL
+126 EVPFGSDNIYRL

-165 ATGAN
+165 ATGSS

-196 LSGVVVQTFVLCI
+196 LSGVVVQTFVLGI
-209 GGNLS
+209 GGGAF
-214 SHASCAGSVFPVV
+214 SHASCAGSVFPVI
-227 NEEQFSPTLY
+227 NEEEFSKTLY
-237 DIFRLSGK
+237 DIFRLSGH
-245 KAKVLLNMVDALGG
+245 KAKVVLNMVDGSG
-259 LYETEHPV
+259 ELYETEHPV
-267 AFYDHRTGVIRQST
+267 AFYDHRTGVIRHST
-281 IYCVDGKLRP
+281 IYSVDSKLKP

-303 MTVFTHP
+303 MAVFTHP

-317 QFGIDRVNNI
+317 QFSIDRPNNV

-336 KVHYSGQRPQ
+336 KVQYSGQRPQ
-346 WQQPNVDVIVRS
+346 WQQTAVDVVVRR
-358 AAGGER
+358 AGSGER
-364 VAAQEVGETGQY
+364 VAAQEVGEVGQY

-394 GIEVRGGA
+394 GVEVRGNA
-402 VTELSVPMPGM
+402 ATELSVPMPGM
-413 LVLGK
+413 LVLSK

-459 VIHPQNATKY
+459 VLHPQNTTKY
-469 DKVLTKRFVIE
+469 DKVQTRRFVIE

>member
-1 MSKRKDVMS
+1 MQ
-10 GRRKSGHW
+10 
-18 LFGSG
+18 
-23 DMMLG
+23 
-28 SEVCSISSHSM
+28 
-39 LRKVVAVVVLMV
+39 
-51 LAGGAVGAQQQEKT
+51 AQQPEKT

-92 VLLSFLDSISSQH
+92 VLLSFLDSISRQH

-113 FGHLNKDQFGTRL
+113 FGHLNKEQFGTRL
-126 EVPFGTDNIYQL
+126 EVPFGSDNIYQL

-165 ATGAN
+165 ATGSS

-214 SHASCAGSVFPVV
+214 AHASCAGSVFPVV
-227 NEEQFSPTLY
+227 NEEEYSKTLY
-237 DIFRLSGK
+237 DIFRLSGH
-245 KAKVLLNMVDALGG
+245 KAKVVLNMVDATGD

-281 IYCVDGKLRP
+281 IYSVDSKLRP

-303 MTVFTHP
+303 MAVFTHP

-317 QFGIDRVNNI
+317 QFSIDRPNNV

-336 KVHYSGQRPQ
+336 KVQYVGQRPQ
-346 WQQPNVDVIVRS
+346 WQQTAVDVIVRR
-358 AAGGER
+358 AGGGER

-394 GIEVRGGA
+394 GVEVRGNA
-402 VTELSVPMPGM
+402 ATELSVPMPGM
-413 LVLGK
+413 LILSK

-459 VIHPQNATKY
+459 VLHPQNATKY
-469 DKVLTKRFVIE
+469 DKVQTKRFVIE

>member
-1 MSKRKDVMS
+1 M
-10 GRRKSGHW
+10 RRI
-18 LFGSG
+18 LIVLLLTVFATA
-23 DMMLG
+23 
-28 SEVCSISSHSM
+28 
-39 LRKVVAVVVLMV
+39 AV
-51 LAGGAVGAQQQEKT
+51 AQQPDKT

-80 WQSGSKIKVTQQ
+80 WQSNSKIKVTQQ
-92 VLLSFLDSISSQH
+92 VLLSFLDSISKQH

-113 FGHLNKDQFGTRL
+113 FGHLNKEQFGTRL
-126 EVPFGTDNIYQL
+126 EVPFGEDNIYRL

-165 ATGAN
+165 ATGSS

-209 GGNLS
+209 GNGS
-214 SHASCAGSVFPVV
+214 ASYASCAGSVFPVPR
-227 NEEQFSPTLY
+227 EEEFSKTLY

-245 KAKVLLNMVDALGG
+245 KAKVVLNVLGTDG
-259 LYETEHPV
+259 SLYEAEHPV

-281 IYCVDGKLRP
+281 IYSVDGKLKP
-291 DTLLMDPLVTYD
+291 DTLLMDPLMTYD
-303 MTVFTHP
+303 MSVFTHP

-317 QFGIDRVNNI
+317 QFSIDRVNNI

-336 KVHYSGQRPQ
+336 KVQYSGQRPQ
-346 WQQPNVDVIVRS
+346 WTQTSVDVIVRR
-358 AAGGER
+358 AGSGER

-394 GIEVRGGA
+394 GVEVRGNA
-402 VTELSVPMPGM
+402 ATELSVPMPGM
-413 LVLGK
+413 LVLSK
-418 PKGIT
+418 PKGIS
-423 TGAIFRLRDGQVE
+423 TGAIFRLNDGNVE
-436 FATDLNP
+436 FTTDLNP

-454 GQYEL
+454 GQYEVVL
-459 VIHPQNATKY
+459 HPQNATKY
-469 DKVLTKRFVIE
+469 DKVQTKRFVIE

>member
-1 MSKRKDVMS
+1 MLKKMM
-10 GRRKSGHW
+10 RRVFIVILLLLCGT
-18 LFGSG
+18 
-23 DMMLG
+23 
-28 SEVCSISSHSM
+28 VQ
-39 LRKVVAVVVLMV
+39 
-51 LAGGAVGAQQQEKT
+51 AQQPEKT

-92 VLLSFLDSISSQH
+92 VLLSFLDSISRQH

-113 FGHLNKDQFGTRL
+113 FGHLNKEQFGTRL
-126 EVPFGTDNIYQL
+126 EVPFGSDNIYQL

-165 ATGAN
+165 ATGSS

-214 SHASCAGSVFPVV
+214 AHASCAGSVFPVV
-227 NEEQFSPTLY
+227 NEEEYSKTLY

-245 KAKVLLNMVDALGG
+245 KAKVVLNMVDATGD

-281 IYCVDGKLRP
+281 IYSVDSKLRP

-303 MTVFTHP
+303 MAVFTHP

-317 QFGIDRVNNI
+317 QFSIDRPNNI

-336 KVHYSGQRPQ
+336 KVQYSGQRPQ
-346 WQQPNVDVIVRS
+346 WQQTAVDVIVRR
-358 AAGGER
+358 AGSGER
-364 VAAQEVGETGQY
+364 VAAQEVGENGQY

-394 GIEVRGGA
+394 GVEVRGSA
-402 VTELSVPMPGM
+402 ATELTVPMPGM
-413 LVLGK
+413 LILSK

-459 VIHPQNATKY
+459 VLHPQQATAY
-469 DKVLTKRFVIE
+469 NKVQTRRFVIE

>member
-1 MSKRKDVMS
+1 M
-10 GRRKSGHW
+10 RR
-18 LFGSG
+18 L
-23 DMMLG
+23 L
-28 SEVCSISSHSM
+28 II
-39 LRKVVAVVVLMV
+39 LLLL
-51 LAGGAVGAQQQEKT
+51 LAGVAQAQSTEKT

-92 VLLSFLDSISSQH
+92 VLLSFLDSISRQH

-113 FGHLNKDQFGTRL
+113 FGHLNKEQFGTRL
-126 EVPFGTDNIYQL
+126 EVPFGSDNIYQL

-165 ATGAN
+165 ATGSS

-209 GGNLS
+209 GGQLS
-214 SHASCAGSVFPVV
+214 AHASCAGSVFPVAH
-227 NEEQFSPTLY
+227 EEEFAKTLY
-237 DIFRLSGK
+237 DIFRLSGH
-245 KAKVLLNMVDALGG
+245 KAKVVLNMVDGG
-259 LYETEHPV
+259 GELYETEHPV

-281 IYCVDGKLRP
+281 IYSVDGKLKP
-291 DTLLMDPLVTYD
+291 DTLLLDPLVTYD
-303 MTVFTHP
+303 MAVFTHP

-317 QFGIDRVNNI
+317 QFSIDRVNTV
-327 DITVSEGTL
+327 DITVSEGTM
-336 KVHYSGQRPQ
+336 KVAYSGQRPQ
-346 WQQPNVDVIVRS
+346 WQQPSVDVIVRR
-358 AAGGER
+358 AGSGDR
-364 VAAQEVGETGQY
+364 VAAQEMGETGQY

-394 GIEVRGGA
+394 GVEVRGNA
-402 VTELSVPMPGM
+402 ATELSVPMPGM
-413 LVLGK
+413 LVLSK

-459 VIHPQNATKY
+459 VLHPQNATLY
-469 DKVLTKRFVIE
+469 NKVQTRRFVIE

>member
-1 MSKRKDVMS
+1 MKR
-10 GRRKSGHW
+10 
-18 LFGSG
+18 LT
-23 DMMLG
+23 L
-28 SEVCSISSHSM
+28 IIA
-39 LRKVVAVVVLMV
+39 LLVATIAMQ
-51 LAGGAVGAQQQEKT
+51 AQQQPDKT

-80 WQSGSKIKVTQQ
+80 WQSNAKIKVTQQ
-92 VLLSFLDSISSQH
+92 VLLSFLDSVSRQH

-113 FGHLNKDQFGTRL
+113 FGHLNKEQFGTRL
-126 EVPFGTDNIYQL
+126 EVPFGEDNIYRL

-165 ATGAN
+165 ATGSS

-175 IITDGMDDCDAEIC
+175 IITDGMDDCEAEIC
-189 DVARQVQ
+189 GVARQVQ

-209 GGNLS
+209 GGNIS
-214 SHASCAGSVFPVV
+214 AHASCAGSVFPVAH
-227 NEEQFSPTLY
+227 EEEFAKTLY
-237 DIFRLSGK
+237 DIFRLSGH
-245 KAKVLLNMVDALGG
+245 KAKVVLNMVDATGD

-281 IYCVDGKLRP
+281 IYSVDGKLKP
-291 DTLLMDPLVTYD
+291 DTLLLDPLVTYD
-303 MTVFTHP
+303 MSVFTHP

-317 QFGIDRVNNI
+317 QFSIDRVNTV
-327 DITVSEGTL
+327 DITVSEGTM
-336 KVHYSGQRPQ
+336 KVAYSGQRPQ
-346 WQQPNVDVIVRS
+346 WQQPKVDVIVRR
-358 AAGGER
+358 AGSGDR
-364 VAAQEVGETGQY
+364 VAAQEMGETGQY

-394 GIEVRGGA
+394 GVEVRGNA
-402 VTELSVPMPGM
+402 ATELSVPMPGM
-413 LVLGK
+413 LVPSK

-454 GQYEL
+454 GQYEVVL
-459 VIHPQNATKY
+459 HPQNATSY
-469 DKVLTKRFVIE
+469 NKVQTKRFVIE

>member
-1 MSKRKDVMS
+1 M
-10 GRRKSGHW
+10 RR
-18 LFGSG
+18 LF
-23 DMMLG
+23 
-28 SEVCSISSHSM
+28 I
-39 LRKVVAVVVLMV
+39 VLMLMV
-51 LAGGAVGAQQQEKT
+51 AGSWWSAASGQVAPDGGRQEKT

-70 MDCSNSMWDH
+70 LDCSNSMWDH
-80 WQSGSKIKVTQQ
+80 WQSNAKIKVTQQ
-92 VLLSFLDSISSQH
+92 VLLSFLDSVSRQH

-113 FGHLNKDQFGTRL
+113 FGHLNKEQFGTRL
-126 EVPFGTDNIYQL
+126 EVPFGADNTYRL

-165 ATGAN
+165 ATGSS

-196 LSGVVVQTFVLCI
+196 LSGVVVQTFVLGI
-209 GGNLS
+209 GGGPF

-227 NEEQFSPTLY
+227 NEEEFSKTLY
-237 DIFRLSGK
+237 DIFRLSGH
-245 KAKVLLNMVDALGG
+245 KAKVVLNMVDATGD

-267 AFYDHRTGVIRQST
+267 AFYDHRTGVIRHST
-281 IYCVDGKLRP
+281 IYSVDSKLKP

-303 MTVFTHP
+303 MAVFTHP

-317 QFGIDRVNNI
+317 QFSIDRPNNI

-336 KVHYSGQRPQ
+336 KVQYSGQRPQ
-346 WQQPNVDVIVRS
+346 WQQTAVDVVVRR
-358 AAGGER
+358 AGSGER

-394 GIEVRGGA
+394 GVEVRGNA
-402 VTELSVPMPGM
+402 ATELSVPMPGM
-413 LVLGK
+413 LVLSK

-459 VIHPQNATKY
+459 VLHPQNTTKY
-469 DKVLTKRFVIE
+469 DKVQTKRFVIE